1 MIKLPD
7 LCSRVVNRGSFPFPI
22 SQSARQLRSECHGT
36 ILWCLSYHFR
46 CTTKLCLNHHK
57 SFLVFTES
65 FGPSHGPS
73 LIVALV
79 RQTWKLPCV
88 SWFQSTLDVR
98 IMWHIRKTTTQKEEE
113 KKAPIRRK
121 WKPFSYTH
129 AYYLLSARYSTKIH
143 NIGNK
148 VFFLLASFY

>member
-65 FGPSHGPS
+65 FGPSHAFFFDSG
-73 LIVALV
+73 
-79 RQTWKLPCV
+79 T
-88 SWFQSTLDVR
+88 
-98 IMWHIRKTTTQKEEE
+98 RKTNMKIALCQLISVYARRPHYVTYPKDDDTEEVR
-113 KKAPIRRK
+113 KKTPIRRK